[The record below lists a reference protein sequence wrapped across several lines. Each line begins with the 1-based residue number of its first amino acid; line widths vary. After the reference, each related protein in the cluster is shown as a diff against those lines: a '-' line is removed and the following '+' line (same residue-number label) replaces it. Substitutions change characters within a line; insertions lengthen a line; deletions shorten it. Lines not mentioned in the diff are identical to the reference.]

1 LWFEVFLKRG
11 DLEDRDGNG
20 SELLGCDLKKYVL

>member
-1 LWFEVFLKRG
+1 LKRG